1 MLKAIVTFIYKEI
14 DMVTNNEI
22 GELEII
28 NLPRLH
34 PFVVKFENFEEAN
47 AIQVDVAGIGAFRYF
62 APISDDILLQI
73 HTNINKKLRIYGKKS
88 GHNPENIGYNLN
100 FNPIKDKYSNKTPM
114 IGVDI
119 AIFSKNQ

>member
-34 PFVVKFENFEEAN
+34 PFVVNLK
-47 AIQVDVAGIGAFRYF
+47 
-62 APISDDILLQI
+62 IL
-73 HTNINKKLRIYGKKS
+73 KKLMQYKLMWLASVHFVIYQFQMIFCYKYIQIS
-88 GHNPENIGYNLN
+88 
-100 FNPIKDKYSNKTPM
+100 IKN
-114 IGVDI
+114 
-119 AIFSKNQ
+119 

>member
-47 AIQVDVAGIGAFRYF
+47 AIQVDGWHRCISLFCTNFR
-62 APISDDILLQI
+62 
-73 HTNINKKLRIYGKKS
+73 
-88 GHNPENIGYNLN
+88 
-100 FNPIKDKYSNKTPM
+100 
-114 IGVDI
+114 
-119 AIFSKNQ
+119 

>member
-100 FNPIKDKYSNKTPM
+100 FNPIKKITTNTPM

-119 AIFSKNQ
+119 AIFFQNQ

>member
-34 PFVVKFENFEEAN
+34 HLEFKFENFEEAN
-47 AIQVDVAGIGAFRYF
+47 AIQVDVAGIRGCYF
-62 APISDDILLQI
+62 LLQHI
-73 HTNINKKLRIYGKKS
+73 QGLRYKKW
-88 GHNPENIGYNLN
+88 
-100 FNPIKDKYSNKTPM
+100 PIL
-114 IGVDI
+114 
-119 AIFSKNQ
+119 

>member
-34 PFVVKFENFEEAN
+34 HLELNLK
-47 AIQVDVAGIGAFRYF
+47 
-62 APISDDILLQI
+62 IL
-73 HTNINKKLRIYGKKS
+73 KKLMQYKLMWLASVVVIF
-88 GHNPENIGYNLN
+88 GYN
-100 FNPIKDKYSNKTPM
+100 IHMGIT
-114 IGVDI
+114 V
-119 AIFSKNQ
+119 

>member
-34 PFVVKFENFEEAN
+34 FWLNLKILKKLMQYKLMWLASVHFV
-47 AIQVDVAGIGAFRYF
+47 YF
-62 APISDDILLQI
+62 AISDDILLQI

-100 FNPIKDKYSNKTPM
+100 FNPIKKINTQKYTY
-114 IGVDI
+114 DWCL
-119 AIFSKNQ
+119 

>member
-62 APISDDILLQI
+62 
-73 HTNINKKLRIYGKKS
+73 TNFR
-88 GHNPENIGYNLN
+88 
-100 FNPIKDKYSNKTPM
+100 
-114 IGVDI
+114 
-119 AIFSKNQ
+119 

>member
-1 MLKAIVTFIYKEI
+1 
-14 DMVTNNEI
+14 MVTNNEI

-47 AIQVDVAGIGAFRYF
+47 AIQVDGWHRCICYF

-73 HTNINKKLRIYGKKS
+73 HTNIKK
-88 GHNPENIGYNLN
+88 N
-100 FNPIKDKYSNKTPM
+100 
-114 IGVDI
+114 
-119 AIFSKNQ
+119 

>member
-1 MLKAIVTFIYKEI
+1 
-14 DMVTNNEI
+14 
-22 GELEII
+22 
-28 NLPRLH
+28 
-34 PFVVKFENFEEAN
+34 VVKFENFEEAN

-100 FNPIKDKYSNKTPM
+100 FNPIKKINTATNTPM
-114 IGVDI
+114 IGVYSY
-119 AIFSKNQ
+119 IFQNQ

>member
-1 MLKAIVTFIYKEI
+1 
-14 DMVTNNEI
+14 MVTNNEI

-62 APISDDILLQI
+62 APFQMIFCYKYIQIS
-73 HTNINKKLRIYGKKS
+73 KK
-88 GHNPENIGYNLN
+88 
-100 FNPIKDKYSNKTPM
+100 IKDLR
-114 IGVDI
+114 
-119 AIFSKNQ
+119 

>member
-47 AIQVDVAGIGAFRYF
+47 AIQVDVAGIGAFVILHQFQMIFCYKYIQ
-62 APISDDILLQI
+62 ISI
-73 HTNINKKLRIYGKKS
+73 K
-88 GHNPENIGYNLN
+88 
-100 FNPIKDKYSNKTPM
+100 IKDLR
-114 IGVDI
+114 
-119 AIFSKNQ
+119 

>member
-1 MLKAIVTFIYKEI
+1 
-14 DMVTNNEI
+14 MVTNNEI

-28 NLPRLH
+28 NLRLH

-73 HTNINKKLRIYGKKS
+73 HTNIKK
-88 GHNPENIGYNLN
+88 
-100 FNPIKDKYSNKTPM
+100 IKDLR
-114 IGVDI
+114 
-119 AIFSKNQ
+119 

>member
-34 PFVVKFENFEEAN
+34 P
-47 AIQVDVAGIGAFRYF
+47 
-62 APISDDILLQI
+62 LC
-73 HTNINKKLRIYGKKS
+73 
-88 GHNPENIGYNLN
+88 
-100 FNPIKDKYSNKTPM
+100 
-114 IGVDI
+114 
-119 AIFSKNQ
+119 